1 MLEIRDKIYGEL
13 LAKNGLEPRSNFCME
28 KYISDPSK
36 TAPEKAKTEIYIPV
50 E

>member
-1 MLEIRDKIYGEL
+1 
-13 LAKNGLEPRSNFCME
+13 ME